1 MSEKQVKK
9 YKKVVTK
16 QTLKEQ
22 KKIVTS
28 FLSYAKNSPLPVRLK
43 FAFYIIFKLV

>member
-9 YKKVVTK
+9 YKKVVAK
-16 QTLKEQ
+16 QTLKQQ

-28 FLSYAKNSPLPVRLK
+28 FLNYAQSSNLRTRLK